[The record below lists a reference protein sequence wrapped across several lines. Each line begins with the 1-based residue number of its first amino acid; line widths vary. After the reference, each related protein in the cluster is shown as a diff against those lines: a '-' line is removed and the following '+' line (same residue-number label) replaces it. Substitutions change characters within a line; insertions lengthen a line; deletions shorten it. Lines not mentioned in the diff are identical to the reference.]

1 MVNYNIW
8 LRYYY
13 KNMKAIRNLLKPLK
27 ASLHV
32 LSILNLSSCKCIEL
46 LWTMIGQLHHLTY
59 LWLQECENLKKLPQ
73 SIASLFSLSILDL
86 SYCRFIESLPIAS
99 DELKHLTK
107 LWSQRCENPKELPQ
121 TIASLLIINI
131 NLSYYKSIKSLSTT
145 IG

>member
-1 MVNYNIW
+1 M
-8 LRYYY
+8 LRHENQ
-13 KNMKAIRNLLKPLK
+13 KELGQTIE
-27 ASLHV
+27 SFSS

-46 LWTMIGQLHHLTY
+46 LRTTISQLHHLTH

-86 SYCRFIESLPIAS
+86 SYCRFIESLRIAS

-107 LWSQRCENPKELPQ
+107 LWSWGCENLKELPQ

>member
-1 MVNYNIW
+1 LVNYI
-8 LRYYY
+8 
-13 KNMKAIRNLLKPLK
+13 I
-27 ASLHV
+27 H
-32 LSILNLSSCKCIEL
+32 
-46 LWTMIGQLHHLTY
+46 

-86 SYCRFIESLPIAS
+86 SYSRFIESLPIAS

-107 LWSQRCENPKELPQ
+107 LWLRGCENLKELRQ